1 MIKRN
6 KKVMVCMS
14 DNKLHNKHRERVRE
28 RYLKEGIDSF
38 EPHQALE
45 LILFYAIARKDT
57 NELAHKLLD
66 KFGSLNG
73 VFGASPKELMSV
85 DGIGEGT
92 AVFLNLFSQIR
103 RKCELD
109 EIKKPKCILT
119 SCEAG
124 EFCKKLFL
132 GRLYECFFMIALN
145 GKNEVVN
152 YEKISEGTLNE
163 VNIQPRKVVSFA
175 LQNNAAKIIIA
186 HNHPGGIVMPS
197 QDDIDSTGMLKQ
209 ALKIIGVEMSDHIIV
224 SGSQYVSFKDLD
236 LL

>member
-1 MIKRN
+1 
-6 KKVMVCMS
+6 MS

-73 VFGASPKELMSV
+73 VFEASPKELMMV

-109 EIKKPKCILT
+109 ELKNIEYISSSKD
-119 SCEAG
+119 AG
-124 EFCKKLFL
+124 EFCKRLFL
-132 GRLYECFFMIALN
+132 GRLYECFFMVALN
-145 GKNEVVN
+145 GKNKIIN
-152 YEKISEGTLNE
+152 YEKLSEGTLKE
-163 VNIQPRKVVSFA
+163 VSVYPRKVVSFA
-175 LQNNAAKIIIA
+175 LQNNAAKIILA
-186 HNHPGGIVMPS
+186 HNHPGGILTPS
-197 QDDIDSTGMLKQ
+197 NEDMGSTRTLFD
-209 ALKIIGVEMSDHIIV
+209 ALKIIEVEMADHIIV
-224 SGSQYVSFKDLD
+224 SKNEYMSFKDMG